1 MNCQSCQHE
10 NAEGARFCAQCGAP
24 LVQAPIAAAAQ
35 TSTTPAA
42 QPRGGSKTAL
52 VVLGVIFG
60 ALLLFAVGVYA
71 AFHMA
76 AAKLRTL
83 AAGDTQTIE
92 QSSDATANAAG
103 ASDAKATAAG
113 TSDSKATPGD
123 AQRQL
128 GAQATGNAIGSILG
142 TDAKGKSDI
151 GKALDNMA
159 RTGQQIDQ
167 HTQASGDANGIPN
180 AADTQQAVTAVG
192 GLLKALGGSLG
203 GATRHDPVDFH
214 TLEALLPSSLSGMQH
229 APPKGTAD
237 DVVGIKTTSADVDFN
252 GPNDAHIT
260 VSIKDATAISGL
272 AGLAE
277 MANASET
284 EQGDSYE
291 KNETIAGH
299 SVHEKWDAPSRHGEL
314 SLIVGGRFGVDVVG
328 NNVSMDALKSA
339 LAQIDLGKLE
349 AMKDAN
355 PQAK

>member
-1 MNCQSCQHE
+1 MNCQSCQHV
-10 NAEGARFCAQCGAP
+10 NAEGARFCAQCGTP
-24 LVQAPIAAAAQ
+24 LVQAPAAQAPVAPTPVAAPAQ
-35 TSTTPAA
+35 TSAAPAA

-83 AAGDTQTIE
+83 AGRDTQTTE
-92 QSSDATANAAG
+92 QPRDAAATGGTAN
-103 ASDAKATAAG
+103 DAKAPAPG
-113 TSDSKATPGD
+113 TD
-123 AQRQL
+123 Q
-128 GAQATGNAIGSILG
+128 GAQAAGNAIGSVLG
-142 TDAKGKSDI
+142 TDAKGKSEI
-151 GKALDNMA
+151 GKALGNMA
-159 RTGQQIDQ
+159 QTGQQIDQ
-167 HTQASGDANGIPN
+167 HNKASGETNGIPN

-214 TLEALLPSSLSGMQH
+214 TLEALLPSSVSGMQH
-229 APPKGTAD
+229 APPKGSAD
-237 DVVGIKTTSADVDFN
+237 DVVGIKATSAEADFT
-252 GPNDAHIT
+252 GADGAHIN

-277 MANASET
+277 MANANET

-299 SVHEKWDAPSRHGEL
+299 SVHEKWDASSREGEL
-314 SLIVGGRFGVDVVG
+314 SLIVGGRFGVDIVG
-328 NNVSMDALKSA
+328 HNVGMDALKSA
-339 LAQIDLGKLE
+339 LAQIDLAKLE
-349 AMKDAN
+349 SMKDAN
-355 PQAK
+355 RQAK

>member
-1 MNCQSCQHE
+1 MKCQSCQHE
-10 NAEGARFCAQCGAP
+10 NAEGARFCGQCGAP
-24 LVQAPIAAAAQ
+24 LVQAPIVQAPIAQPPVAAAAQ
-35 TSTTPAA
+35 TPIAPAA

-52 VVLGVIFG
+52 VILGVIFG
-60 ALLLFAVGVYA
+60 VLLLFAVGVYA
-71 AFHMA
+71 AFHVA

-83 AAGDTQTIE
+83 AAGDTQKIE
-92 QSSDATANAAG
+92 QP
-103 ASDAKATAAG
+103 SDAKATAAG
-113 TSDSKATPGD
+113 TGDSKAAAGD

-159 RTGQQIDQ
+159 QTGQQIDQ
-167 HTQASGDANGIPN
+167 HNKASGDTSGIPG

-203 GATRHDPVDFH
+203 GASRHDPVDFR
-214 TLEALLPSSLSGMQH
+214 TLEALLPSSLAGMQH
-229 APPKGTAD
+229 APPKGSAD
-237 DVVGIKTTSADVDFN
+237 DVVGIKTTAAEVDFN
-252 GPNDAHIT
+252 GPNDAHVN

-284 EQGDSYE
+284 EQGESYE

-299 SVHEKWDAPSRHGEL
+299 SVHEKWDASSRHGEL
-314 SLIVGGRFGVDVVG
+314 GLIVGERFGVDIVG
-328 NNVSMDALKSA
+328 NNVGMDALKNA
-339 LAQIDLGKLE
+339 LAQIDLAKLE

-355 PQAK
+355 RQGQ